1 MQIKEAMIDSANES
15 IASLKATL
23 AAAKRDAASTARL
36 HEKAESE
43 LCRRTADE
51 GRRLEDLQ

>member
-1 MQIKEAMIDSANES
+1 MIDSANES

-23 AAAKRDAASTARL
+23 AAAKRDAASTAML
-36 HEKAESE
+36 QEKAETE

-51 GRRLEDLQ
+51 GRQVEDLQ